1 MELFFVRIASLL
13 AVGVIYM
20 LFDMFNKRNI
30 PSSAVYLLLA
40 YSAALTVLY
49 LNASIII
56 MSALVA
62 VAVISLGYLI
72 YRIGLIGFGDI
83 TELATLSL
91 IFPFFNKPVLYSI
104 TQFSIPFAVSVMLN
118 AGFAAIILIP
128 VFYLTK
134 YKIKSRKPI
143 LKSVTGKTALK
154 AAMIAAMYSAF
165 IVFLAFSFGMFY
177 QGIEVISV
185 FAVFSIIMLLFER
198 AITDSMVEY
207 VGVGKFEE
215 DELIAMNL
223 LSQQEVTKLRKKL
236 KHFGRLITPALIKE
250 MKQKRFNEKLPI
262 YKAPIPFAAMI
273 FIGLVAAVLF
283 GNILFLV
290 IPGL

>member
-1 MELFFVRIASLL
+1 
-13 AVGVIYM
+13 
-20 LFDMFNKRNI
+20 
-30 PSSAVYLLLA
+30 
-40 YSAALTVLY
+40 
-49 LNASIII
+49 
-56 MSALVA
+56 
-62 VAVISLGYLI
+62 
-72 YRIGLIGFGDI
+72 
-83 TELATLSL
+83 
-91 IFPFFNKPVLYSI
+91 
-104 TQFSIPFAVSVMLN
+104 
-118 AGFAAIILIP
+118 
-128 VFYLTK
+128 
-134 YKIKSRKPI
+134 
-143 LKSVTGKTALK
+143 
-154 AAMIAAMYSAF
+154 
-165 IVFLAFSFGMFY
+165 MFY
-177 QGIEVISV
+177 PGIEVISV